1 MGRMKAK
8 HCIADTLFFL
18 LLNIVVFVS
27 CTSSK
32 KDIVPSAEYA
42 PYVNAYTGGV
52 ISQTSNIRIELT
64 RDQPMVDLNNELKEN
79 PFSFSPSL
87 KGKAYWVSNN
97 TIEFV
102 PEAGILKPGQ
112 FYEGTFQLGKFAEV
126 DSRLKEFK
134 FSFRVQEP
142 NFSLNVEP
150 LTTADINSHSEQ
162 VGIKGEI
169 RFSDAAKKEAVEKM
183 LTARNGEGHIYPV
196 NITPTDNPTRYRFEI
211 IGISR
216 EEEDY
221 QLEIKADG
229 TPVDIDHQLTESVLI
244 PSKNS
249 FRFLSAKRIEEPEN
263 GIEIVFSDPVSTT
276 QDLMGLIEI
285 PEVSTSILQIEDNK
299 VYIYFEANQL
309 SKLTLKIHEGVKNS
323 KDKSL
328 GTSHSISFSEL
339 NLKPQVEM
347 SASAAIL
354 PDSKSLIIPFR
365 AVNLYAV
372 DLSIIRIFENNV
384 LMFMQTN
391 TLSSA
396 SELRRSGR
404 LVYQNTLWLSKD
416 SAKDVHRW
424 EDYSIDLAGLIR
436 QEPGAIYR
444 VILSFRQEYSA
455 YPCGGTEN
463 QEMSFADNTAS
474 EGLTK
479 VSGSTVFEENEAE
492 WDTPEAYFYYN
503 GGIKM
508 DWSQYD
514 WRQRNNPCHPSYYMD
529 SDRTASCNVFASN
542 IGMIVK
548 RNSLNKLWIAVCNI
562 LDTQPMEKAKVT
574 AYNFLSLI
582 HI

>member
-1 MGRMKAK
+1 MERMKAK
-8 HCIADTLFFL
+8 HRIADKLFSL
-18 LLNIVVFVS
+18 LLTIIVFSS
-27 CTSSK
+27 CANSK

-42 PYVNAYTGGV
+42 PFVNAYTGGV

-64 RDQPMVDLNNELKEN
+64 QDQAMVDLNNELKEN

-102 PEAGILKPGQ
+102 PEPGTLKPGE
-112 FYEGTFQLGKFAEV
+112 FYEGTFQLGRFVEV

-142 NFSLNVEP
+142 NFTLYIEP
-150 LTTADINSHSEQ
+150 LTTIDVDSHGDL
-162 VGIKGEI
+162 VTLRGEV
-169 RFSDAAKKEAVEKM
+169 RLSDATSKEAVEKM
-183 LTARNGEGHIYPV
+183 LSAKGGNGQSYPV
-196 NITPTDNPTRYRFEI
+196 SITPTDHPIRYLFEI
-211 IGISR
+211 AGVIR
-216 EEEDY
+216 EAEDY
-221 QLEIKADG
+221 QLEITANG
-229 TPVDIDHQLTESVLI
+229 SPAGIDRKLTENVLI
-244 PSKNS
+244 PAKND
-249 FRFLSAKRIEEPEN
+249 FRLLSAKRIDKPEN

-276 QDLMGLIEI
+276 QDLNGLIEI
-285 PEVSTSILQIEDNK
+285 PEVASSIFQVENNK
-299 VYIYFEANQL
+299 VYVYFEANQL

-323 KDKSL
+323 RDKSL
-328 GTSHSISFSEL
+328 GTSHSIAFSEL
-339 NLKPQVEM
+339 NLKPQVSM
-347 SASAAIL
+347 STSAAIL

-372 DLSIIRIFENNV
+372 DLSVIRIFENNV

-416 SAKDVHRW
+416 STKDVHRW

-444 VILSFRQEYSA
+444 IILSFRQEYSA
-455 YPCGGTEN
+455 YPCSGTEK

-479 VSGSTVFEENEAE
+479 VSGSSTFEENEAE
-492 WDTPEAYFYYN
+492 WDTPETYFYYN
-503 GGIKM
+503 GNIKM
-508 DWSQYD
+508 DWSQYN
-514 WRQRNNPCHPSYYMD
+514 WRERNNPCHPSYYMD
-529 SDRTASCNVFASN
+529 SDRAASCNVFASN
-542 IGMIVK
+542 IG
-548 RNSLNKLWIAVCNI
+548 S
-562 LDTQPMEKAKVT
+562 
-574 AYNFLSLI
+574 FL
-582 HI
+582 